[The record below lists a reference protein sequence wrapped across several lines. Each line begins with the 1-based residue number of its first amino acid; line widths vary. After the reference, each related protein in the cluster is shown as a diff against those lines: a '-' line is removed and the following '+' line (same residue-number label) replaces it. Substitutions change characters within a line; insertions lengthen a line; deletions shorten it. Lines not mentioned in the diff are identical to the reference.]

1 MALNEDERM
10 IAFIECKWQNVDV
23 RRSKHILTDLKRKV
37 VLVKW
42 GNNERS
48 EIYGIIAK
56 KIEGK
61 EKLREEGYLVFDL
74 EDIEAWFDGIVPYL
88 RY

>member
-1 MALNEDERM
+1 
-10 IAFIECKWQNVDV
+10 VDI
-23 RRSKHILTDLKRKV
+23 RRSEHILTDLKRKAA
-37 VLVKW
+37 LVKW
-42 GNNERS
+42 HNDDRS

-74 EDIEAWFDGIVPYL
+74 EDIEVWFGGVNFSN
-88 RY
+88 